1 MGGQTSEAH
10 DINSAGQV
18 VGVSAA
24 AVGPRAFL
32 WKEGKMQDLGVLPGD
47 TSSRANHLNDQ
58 GMVVGGSEGMQGI
71 RAFVWTATSGIQ
83 AIATLPGGNYTE
95 AFGINNLGQVVGL
108 AESSLG
114 PRAFLWTSSG
124 SILDLNDLVSGLP
137 SGMVLTG
144 AFAINDKGQIVA
156 FGLVHP
162 HVSKNKEARL
172 DNHVHAGPTH
182 VFLLTP
188 QTAASSSSG
197 P

>member
-1 MGGQTSEAH
+1 MVLRPVDSEATLLLLVLKPV
-10 DINSAGQV
+10 DSELTVLFV
-18 VGVSAA
+18 VLSPVDSEATPLL
-24 AVGPRAFL
+24 V
-32 WKEGKMQDLGVLPGD
+32 VLSPVD
-47 TSSRANHLNDQ
+47 
-58 GMVVGGSEGMQGI
+58 SE
-71 RAFVWTATSGIQ
+71 VTT
-83 AIATLPGGNYTE
+83 IATLPGGNYTE

-114 PRAFLWTSSG
+114 PRAFLWTSNG

-162 HVSKNKEARL
+162 NVSKNKEAHL

-188 QTAASSSSG
+188 QTAASSSPG